1 MTRTKTN
8 DHATAAPASWSP
20 TGTLTIDTV
29 AAHWA
34 DVQAHLG
41 TDRPLQIDLA
51 AVDRVDTAGAQ
62 LLVQV
67 RRVARGIGQVVH
79 VHGLAM
85 PADTRRLL
93 GILEDA
99 APAAQATPVLATGQE
114 G

>member
-1 MTRTKTN
+1 MSRTNTT
-8 DHATAAPASWSP
+8 DHAVAAATAWAP
-20 TGTLTIDTV
+20 TGTLTINTV

-34 DVQAHLG
+34 SVQAHLG

-51 AVDRVDTAGAQ
+51 AIDRIDTAGAQ

-67 RRVARGIGQVVH
+67 RRVARDIGQVVH

-99 APAAQATPVLATGQE
+99 APAAQATPALATGQE